1 MVGVPAHDRL
11 PYVLAQRRMARK
23 LAERRI
29 PAGELVTA
37 GGAEPGEHADR
48 GAILAGNDGV
58 LQRRGGGGER
68 ADAQHTDRDPG
79 AGGELEVL
87 GQTSVENDALPRIGG
102 VGKAHGVARLVE
114 ALFVE

>member
-23 LAERRI
+23 LAERRTA
-29 PAGELVTA
+29 AGELVTA
-37 GGAEPGEHADR
+37 GGVEPGQHADR
-48 GAILAGNDGV
+48 RAILAGNDGV
-58 LQRRGGGGER
+58 LQRRRGGGER

-102 VGKAHGVARLVE
+102 GGQTPGGTPPLETRL
-114 ALFVE
+114 LQ